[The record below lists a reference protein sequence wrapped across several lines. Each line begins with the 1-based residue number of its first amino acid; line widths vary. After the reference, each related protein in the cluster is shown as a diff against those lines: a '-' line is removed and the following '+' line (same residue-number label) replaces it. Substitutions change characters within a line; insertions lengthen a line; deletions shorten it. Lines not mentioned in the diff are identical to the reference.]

1 MSKNRFLGR
10 NTSLS
15 SYQNKKLL
23 LIVAILMALIVVD
36 ISLVRLYDL
45 VSKQLIPLGL
55 KQVLFSIISITIL
68 ALQFIL
74 LEFIKP
80 KQAVEKEG
88 IRLPF
93 VHLYIIT
100 KAVQYILALL
110 VVFII
115 VQIQLNSHYS
125 TFALIAVII
134 GSYGFCISILI
145 HFTVRVVRLVSF
157 KRNTLVVILFVI
169 TLCNITINSAIAMID
184 VSFRLSYRPQEIKP
198 ILGGSVDVSKG
209 RFNLLDSLY
218 FLSYVFSFISAWI
231 ATAVLLIYY
240 SKKVGKFK
248 YWLVI
253 LTPVVFFLGQFLA
266 LFADVFSSVIYL
278 DPFFLVSLINFV
290 VTLSKPLGGLMLG
303 IAFWSMAR
311 LGERNTEVR
320 KSLNI
325 SGLGL
330 LLLFTCNQGILM
342 AISPYP
348 PFGLSTI
355 TLLGLSAYL
364 TVVGIYSSS
373 FTLSHNSELRK
384 YIRNLASSRLLD
396 SLASAEM
403 EREIEKTVSQIIVRE
418 SDSMEDKTGISSSLT
433 ENEAKTY
440 LEEVLRELKKK

>member
-1 MSKNRFLGR
+1 
-10 NTSLS
+10 
-15 SYQNKKLL
+15 
-23 LIVAILMALIVVD
+23 
-36 ISLVRLYDL
+36 
-45 VSKQLIPLGL
+45 
-55 KQVLFSIISITIL
+55 
-68 ALQFIL
+68 
-74 LEFIKP
+74 
-80 KQAVEKEG
+80 
-88 IRLPF
+88 
-93 VHLYIIT
+93 
-100 KAVQYILALL
+100 
-110 VVFII
+110 
-115 VQIQLNSHYS
+115 
-125 TFALIAVII
+125 
-134 GSYGFCISILI
+134 
-145 HFTVRVVRLVSF
+145 
-157 KRNTLVVILFVI
+157 VVI
-169 TLCNITINSAIAMID
+169 
-184 VSFRLSYRPQEIKP
+184 
-198 ILGGSVDVSKG
+198 
-209 RFNLLDSLY
+209 
-218 FLSYVFSFISAWI
+218 
-231 ATAVLLIYY
+231 
-240 SKKVGKFK
+240 
-248 YWLVI
+248 
-253 LTPVVFFLGQFLA
+253 
-266 LFADVFSSVIYL
+266 
-278 DPFFLVSLINFV
+278 
-290 VTLSKPLGGLMLG
+290 LSKPLGGLMLG

-418 SDSMEDKTGISSSLT
+418 SDNMEDKTGISSSLT